1 MSMEDI
7 MKALMQTST
16 GTQQPAGGGA
26 GADLL
31 SQAIGGALG
40 SSGGGGGGLGGL
52 LSGLLGGGQQQAGT
66 PATQMLGGLEQI
78 IGGTPGSGQLS
89 MNTGGLNMNANNPLM
104 SLLQPVVNQLAAKAG
119 ISPAIATIVTSIAL
133 HYLLQSHP
141 STPGASPL
149 NLSSVMQTLA
159 SGGQVSP
166 NTLQKSGMVNDV
178 MQATGL
184 NQQQAVQSLNQTFSV
199 LGSQVAGVKGTATF
213 KRATPTRAPAKKTVA
228 KKAAAKKR
236 PAKKASR
243 RR

>member
-16 GTQQPAGGGA
+16 GSQQPTGGGA

-40 SSGGGGGGLGGL
+40 SSGGGGGLGGL
-52 LSGLLGGGQQQAGT
+52 LSGLLGGGQQQAGA

-78 IGGTPGSGQLS
+78 IGGTPGSGQLP
-89 MNTGGLNMNANNPLM
+89 MNTGSLNMSANSPLM
-104 SLLQPVVNQLAAKAG
+104 ALLQPVVNQLAAKAG
-119 ISPAIATIVTSIAL
+119 ISPAIATVVTSIAL

-149 NLSSVMQTLA
+149 NLNTVMQTLA
-159 SGGQVSP
+159 SGGQVNP
-166 NTLQKSGMVNDV
+166 NTLQKSGIVNDV
-178 MQATGL
+178 MQATGM
-184 NQQQAVQSLNQTFSV
+184 NQQQAVRSINQSFSV

-213 KRATPTRAPAKKTVA
+213 QRSTATQAPAKKAVA
-228 KKAAAKKR
+228 KKTAG
-236 PAKKASR
+236 KKAGR